1 MSIFLWIIK
10 IIAIVLIL
18 ITVLGFVG
26 QLAET
31 SSNSY
36 PGPRCTRCTRYSEND
51 KYIITNIKVK
61 NPDYCIEDDYD
72 EFYAIKYSIVNLEN
86 GEVIDSSLDRHYIL
100 NRCNFLNKKEAMDAM
115 EEMQK
120 ITSIEDKKED

>member
-36 PGPRCTRCTRYSEND
+36 PGPRCTRYSEND